1 MLVRVYLLSVH
12 NNAVLCWVCK
22 PLLFLSVTWCSVLI
36 YEQARHR
43 LDQAG
48 ALRNPPAARSP
59 TSRRSW
65 QRARRVPCTS
75 TSPRAV
81 RWPRTCARSNG
92 AGATV
97 PTVLGFG
104 HAHHLTSD
112 GALDVTSGAL
122 DVTSGAR
129 CLRLGLLRRPLIDR
143 DADLVPGQAL
153 RVGGED
159 VVGVGGGVGVEVL
172 QR

>member
-1 MLVRVYLLSVH
+1 MCV
-12 NNAVLCWVCK
+12 
-22 PLLFLSVTWCSVLI
+22 
-36 YEQARHR
+36 
-43 LDQAG
+43 
-48 ALRNPPAARSP
+48 
-59 TSRRSW
+59 
-65 QRARRVPCTS
+65 
-75 TSPRAV
+75 
-81 RWPRTCARSNG
+81 RSNG

-104 HAHHLTSD
+104 HVHHLTSD
-112 GALDVTSGAL
+112 GALDVTSGALDVTGGAL

-143 DADLVPGQAL
+143 DADLVPGQTL